1 MHRAWGT
8 DRRRT
13 LAKMIRIDAYEQNI
27 LDAFEKGK
35 LRSVATRSELARL
48 RAAARVTAITDKPV
62 NSRLSS
68 GDLSDIQVLA
78 FQAGKTR

>member
-1 MHRAWGT
+1 
-8 DRRRT
+8 
-13 LAKMIRIDAYEQNI
+13 MIRIDAYEQNI

-48 RAAARVTAITDKPV
+48 RAAARVTAIKDKPV
-62 NSRLSS
+62 NIRLSS
-68 GDLSDIQVLA
+68 EDLSNIQVLA